1 MSASKASLE
10 SQLGFGIC
18 EASDTE
24 EMFWLRQNDDYQ
36 SKLLLGNKLAAQYR
50 FRDAVIAYREAEQV
64 RSDDLGLFQNL
75 GGALLTLRQF
85 PEAKEAYT
93 RFLSLGGKEQSVSY
107 PLGVWHYLQRDYAG
121 SAEHFLR
128 CLPCGDE
135 MKIAVIYWHCIACSR
150 MQKSSDLLTLYDPN
164 LDPGHHRAYKHVVSL
179 FTDQTELSTAID
191 ILNAEPGALDFC
203 ILAYGISNYLS
214 AQGKTSEATELLQ
227 RMMEKQEVWPSV
239 PYLAAWNDLQGRG

>member
-1 MSASKASLE
+1 MSEDKASME
-10 SQLGFGIC
+10 SQLGYGIC
-18 EASDTE
+18 EVSDTE
-24 EMFWLRQNDDYQ
+24 EMYWLHQNDDYQ

-50 FRDAVIAYREAEQV
+50 FRDAVIAYREAEQI
-64 RSDDLGLFQNL
+64 RSDDPGLFQNL

-85 PEAKEAYT
+85 PEAEKAYA
-93 RFLSLGGKEQSVSY
+93 RFISLGGKEQSVSY
-107 PLGVWHYLQRDYAG
+107 PLGVWHYLQGDYSGAT
-121 SAEHFLR
+121 ERFYR
-128 CLPCGDE
+128 CLPCGNE
-135 MKIAVIYWHCIACSR
+135 MKIAVIYWHCITCSR
-150 MQKSSDLLTLYDPN
+150 MQKESYLLKEYKPS

-179 FTDQTELSTAID
+179 FAGQTVLSTAID